1 MGRIIHGG
9 DGREEGGGGDG
20 GGQGPGGRRRKER
33 EGGTDEGEGGMT
45 GRGREDGRTDGRI
58 GRRLCAACGQGHP
71 TAFAQG
77 GVLPTVFVNTT
88 QDRPAFESVHP
99 SLGLIWDVVQGS
111 STLPRPR
118 GAGGISQHTQGW
130 SGAGRGSKR
139 PWGIYVP
146 PTGQKGI
153 AICAWEMRHK
163 PSSSV

>member
-1 MGRIIHGG
+1 MDERTAVS
-9 DGREEGGGGDG
+9 DG
-20 GGQGPGGRRRKER
+20 GCVLHAGRVIRPRSHK
-33 EGGTDEGEGGMT
+33 
-45 GRGREDGRTDGRI
+45 
-58 GRRLCAACGQGHP
+58 
-71 TAFAQG
+71 G

-146 PTGQKGI
+146 PTGQKGT
-153 AICAWEMRHK
+153 AICAWEMRQK